1 MIAVER
7 VLDYSDLPSEAALT
21 SEEEHRPPNDWPSK
35 GKITGDNVCLRY
47 SNTGPLVLKN
57 IKFCIAVD
65 SKRLN
70 LKCPVNF

>member
-47 SNTGPLVLKN
+47 SNTDPLVLKN
-57 IKFCIAVD
+57 IKFCIE
-65 SKRLN
+65 SKEKVRY
-70 LKCPVNF
+70 